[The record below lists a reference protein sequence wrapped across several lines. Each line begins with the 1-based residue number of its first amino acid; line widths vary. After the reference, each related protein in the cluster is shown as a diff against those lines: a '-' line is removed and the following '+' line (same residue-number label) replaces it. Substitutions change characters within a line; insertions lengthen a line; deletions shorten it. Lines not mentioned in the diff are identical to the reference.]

1 MTEVPIGRILTLLAE
16 RDPQRPA
23 IIWEGH
29 TTTRSELEST
39 ANRAARAF
47 EALGVQRDAV
57 VGIHLPNCTA
67 FYVAAMA
74 AWKLGAT
81 PMPLASAMPRRE
93 LEALVAVSQ
102 PALVVGAV
110 PADGLTCPTL
120 PSDFEPDAT
129 FDDGPLPERVGSFHK
144 AVPSGGSSGSP
155 KVIVSHQPT
164 TRDPEAPPNGMT
176 VDGVQ
181 LVPGPLYH
189 NGPFLSST
197 NGLLSGA
204 TVVLMS
210 RFDPA
215 EALALIERHRVD
227 YTMMVPTMLRR
238 IWQLPDRERY
248 DLSSLR
254 RLFVTGGP
262 FPPELK
268 RGWAE
273 WIGADTILEA
283 YGGTE
288 GYSGARITGAESLR
302 KLGSVGRPTGPI
314 QILDLD
320 GNPVVHGE
328 VGEIYFRQPDVPR
341 YHYLGNVERRERD
354 GWESLGDMGRLDDEG
369 YLYLADRRVDL
380 IVSGGANVYPA
391 EVEAA
396 LASHPDVR
404 DCVVIGLPDTDLGS
418 RVHAIVDVGRFD
430 GGVADVDADDLRRHL
445 ADRLIRYKIPRT
457 FELVREPL
465 RSDAGKVRRSALRD
479 ERLGG
484 AANRESGL
492 AAVEARSRHGA

>member
-1 MTEVPIGRILTLLAE
+1 MAEVGIGRIVTLLAA
-16 RDPQRPA
+16 RDPDRPA
-23 IIWEGH
+23 IIWDGGVV
-29 TTTRSELEST
+29 TRAELESA

-47 EALGVQRDAV
+47 EALGVTTDSI
-57 VGIHLPNCTA
+57 VGVHLPNGAA
-67 FYVAAMA
+67 FYVAALA

-81 PMPLASAMPRRE
+81 PMPLAPALPRSE
-93 LEALVAVSQ
+93 LQALVAVAH
-102 PALVVGAV
+102 PALVVGATSD
-110 PADGLTCPTL
+110 DGLACPTL
-120 PSDFEPDAT
+120 PADFVPDTAL
-129 FDDGPLPERVGSFHK
+129 DDSPLPERIGRHHK
-144 AVPSGGSSGSP
+144 AVPSGGSSGHP

-164 TRDPEAPPNGMT
+164 TRDPGAPPNGMT

-204 TVVLMS
+204 TIVVMS

-215 EALALIERHRVD
+215 RALELIEQHQVD

-238 IWQLPDRERY
+238 IWQLPDRERH
-248 DLSSLR
+248 DLGSLR
-254 RLFVTGGP
+254 RLFVTGGM

-268 RGWAE
+268 RNWAE
-273 WIGADTILEA
+273 WLGADVILEA

-314 QILDLD
+314 RILDAD
-320 GNPVVHGE
+320 GEPVAPGD
-328 VGEIYFRQPDVPR
+328 VGEIYFRQPETPN
-341 YHYLGNVERRERD
+341 YHYLGPVERRERD

-396 LASHPDVR
+396 LLSHPDVR
-404 DCVVIGLPDTDLGS
+404 DCVVIGLPDPDLGA

-430 GGVADVDADDLRRHL
+430 GEVATVDADDLAQHL

-465 RSDAGKVRRSALRD
+465 RSDAGKVRRSGLRD
-479 ERLGG
+479 ERLHV
-484 AANRESGL
+484 ESTT
-492 AAVEARSRHGA
+492 ASRSTPMEAIRRDGT